1 MQHSAA
7 HEERRTLGWWNGYL
21 APILAFAG
29 AATLGLPIF
38 QSHPGVYAFVTSLE
52 GFLLMIAVFA
62 TLRHGE
68 VVAHWLG
75 EPYGTIVLTLAVTII
90 EVSIITS
97 LMLDDTANPELARQT
112 LFSAAMLVCNGLV
125 GVCLVYGALHHREQE
140 ISMSGTNA
148 YLTVLMAL
156 SVLTLLL
163 PNYTGEAG
171 ASFTPPQLTF
181 VAVVALALYGAFL
194 FMQTIRHPGYFRDAL
209 HHDVQI
215 ARPSHRA
222 GAWHLVWLLVSVVSV
237 VTVSERFAHGL
248 EDGLRVIH
256 TPDAILGLV
265 IALLVLLPEALTA
278 LQAARANALQKSM
291 NIALGSALAT
301 IGLTIPSVAVISLY
315 TGKELILGLGA
326 RDSVLLILT
335 LAIATVSFGTGRT
348 NVLTG
353 FVHLVIFFIYLFFQ
367 LFP

>member
-140 ISMSGTNA
+140 ISMSGTSA

-353 FVHLVIFFIYLFFQ
+353 FVHLVVFFIYLFFQ

>member
-1 MQHSAA
+1 MQEAA
-7 HEERRTLGWWNGYL
+7 GHEEHRTLGWWNSYL

-29 AATLGLPIF
+29 AATLGHEIF
-38 QSHPGVYAFVTSLE
+38 QTPPLLYAGVTSFE

-75 EPYGTIVLTLAVTII
+75 EPYGTIVLTMAVTVI

-112 LFSAAMLVCNGLV
+112 LFSAAMLICNGLV
-125 GVCLVYGALHHREQE
+125 GFCLVYGAIYHREQE
-140 ISMSGTNA
+140 ISMSGTSA
-148 YLTVLMAL
+148 YLTVLMSL

-163 PNYTGEAG
+163 PNYTGEPG
-171 ASFTPPQLTF
+171 ASYTEPQLIF
-181 VAVVALALYGAFL
+181 VALVALALYGAFL
-194 FMQTIRHPGYFRDAL
+194 FMQTIRHPGYFRDSI

-215 ARPSHRA
+215 VRPTPRI
-222 GAWHLVWLLVSVVSV
+222 GAWHLLWLLVSVGSV
-237 VTVSERFAHGL
+237 VTVAERFAHGL
-248 EDGLRVIH
+248 EDGLRIIH
-256 TPDAILGLV
+256 TPDAVLGLV

-278 LQAARANALQKSM
+278 LKAARANALQKSM

-301 IGLTIPSVAVISLY
+301 IGLTIPSVAVISLI
-315 TGKELILGLGA
+315 TGKELILGLGE
-326 RDSVLLILT
+326 RDTVLLILT
-335 LAIATVSFGTGRT
+335 LGVAMISFGTGRT

-367 LFP
+367 IFP